1 MADETA
7 PAPNSSP
14 LYGPIPGSTPWGDA
28 AHFED
33 ENGAVVARVMIA
45 PVMAVPI
52 LVVADSEE
60 NRPHADYKGVVARN
74 PLVGAPEREGY
85 RGWDDPKFRDLCQ
98 RLGIDP
104 DKQRPTFEDW
114 CRDVGEELLETAMAA
129 FEAQRFDEHGP
140 AGKAAEAL
148 AKGATPEAHP
158 IGDILWRLDGI
169 RDEALRER
177 TRAALEQLERSA
189 DWQAGKQRA
198 ETSKMREMIDS
209 AAASGTPVTIIED
222 ADGPGG
228 AVVFGDVDDLELTSR
243 PGVMDRVRQ
252 WFRRT

>member
-1 MADETA
+1 MAGEPEPSDA
-7 PAPNSSP
+7 P
-14 LYGPIPGSTPWGDA
+14 LYGPIPGSTQWGDA

-52 LVVADSEE
+52 LVVADPKE
-60 NRPHADYKGVVARN
+60 NRPHEDRKAVVARN
-74 PLVGAPEREGY
+74 SLIGAPDREGY

-98 RLGIDP
+98 RLGIDL
-104 DKQRPTFEDW
+104 DKQRPTYDDW

-148 AKGATPEAHP
+148 ARGATPVAHP

-177 TRAALEQLERSA
+177 TRAALKRLERSA

-198 ETSKMREMIDS
+198 EASRMRGMIDE
-209 AAASGTPVTIIED
+209 AREAGVPVTIIED

-228 AVVFGDVDDLELTSR
+228 AVVFGDVEETKPTLAE
-243 PGVMDRVRQ
+243 RVKRL
-252 WFRRT
+252 FR